1 MTQAEN
7 DYREHV
13 FLGHLRHRHNRS
25 QDRLWSEHQ
34 AMQLSFLQ
42 RRGLRA
48 SSTVLDLGCGPMR
61 LGSVLIPELSHGW
74 YYGQDLNAET
84 LTYGEEVL
92 RQAGIPSN
100 GRYTL
105 FASDQFNLSAVDRP
119 IEIAFS
125 NSLFSHLNLNSI
137 LTCLLRVRQVL
148 APGGVYYSTFFVA
161 QPDRPWLDPQPR
173 DKWGQGFCTHPHQ
186 DPYHYPPAVLQAM
199 AAQAGFRMDLMR
211 DFGHPTQTMARFS
224 LRRRWW

>member
-148 APGGVYYSTFFVA
+148 APGGFTTPPFLWRSPIGPGSTLSPVTSGA
-161 QPDRPWLDPQPR
+161 RGSAPIPTMIPTTTPLPCCRPWRPR
-173 DKWGQGFCTHPHQ
+173 PGSAWI
-186 DPYHYPPAVLQAM
+186 
-199 AAQAGFRMDLMR
+199 
-211 DFGHPTQTMARFS
+211 
-224 LRRRWW
+224 